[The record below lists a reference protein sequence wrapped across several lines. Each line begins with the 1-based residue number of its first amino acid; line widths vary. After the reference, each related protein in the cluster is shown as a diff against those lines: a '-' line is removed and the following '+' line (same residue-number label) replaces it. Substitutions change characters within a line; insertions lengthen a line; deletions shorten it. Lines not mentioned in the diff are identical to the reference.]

1 MKSSIYSLSL
11 LSLLVATPVMAA
23 ESVEQEAAKAA
34 YSSPEIEVAVEAARR
49 FPVQNE
55 YVGYEWYNRTT
66 SKSFPLPKMLNAE
79 MNSLIVEGALGPTA
93 AGAASAEDA
102 TRPVRRVA
110 LGQNDE
116 DEDVID
122 TEDGVD
128 TSERTKYKAPR
139 EFIVNESRAQVQTG
153 EMITRQVRGVGTVT
167 ATVRN

>member
-23 ESVEQEAAKAA
+23 ETPDQEAAKAA

-49 FPVQNE
+49 FPAQNE

-66 SKSFPLPKMLNAE
+66 SKSFPLPKMLNTE

-110 LGQNDE
+110 LGQSSE
-116 DEDVID
+116 EEDVID

-128 TSERTKYKAPR
+128 TTERTEYKAPR
-139 EFIVNESRAQVQTG
+139 EFLVNESSAKVLTG
-153 EMITRQVRGVGTVT
+153 EMTTRQIRGVGTVT
-167 ATVRN
+167 ATIRN

>member
-1 MKSSIYSLSL
+1 
-11 LSLLVATPVMAA
+11 
-23 ESVEQEAAKAA
+23 
-34 YSSPEIEVAVEAARR
+34 
-49 FPVQNE
+49 
-55 YVGYEWYNRTT
+55 GYEWYNRTT
-66 SKSFPLPKMLNAE
+66 SKSFPLPKMLNTE

-93 AGAASAEDA
+93 AGAASTEDA
-102 TRPVRRVA
+102 ARPVRRVA

-128 TSERTKYKAPR
+128 TSERTEYKAPR
-139 EFIVNESRAQVQTG
+139 EFLVNESRAQVQTG